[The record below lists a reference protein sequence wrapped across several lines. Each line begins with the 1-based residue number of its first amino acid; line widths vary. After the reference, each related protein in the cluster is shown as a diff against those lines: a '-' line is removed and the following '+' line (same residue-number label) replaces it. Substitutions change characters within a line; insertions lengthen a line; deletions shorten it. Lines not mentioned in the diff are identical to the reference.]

1 MGYNK
6 QKWKDYDINV
16 SFEQNISEGAVA
28 SADKMN
34 HMEDGIYQA
43 NLPFTVKDVFMVETE
58 EEADVQIDENKNIS
72 FYIPKGK
79 TGQSAFEFWN
89 ELDGNENKTK
99 KDFEESL
106 KGNKIHYGTSITKD
120 EEGVKGNEEVDC
132 LVGDIYI
139 NTTTLDM
146 FKCIENTE
154 TSTTWEYITSL
165 PTFKVKEIDL
175 DTFRVYSGK
184 KEGTELGEGAT
195 ASGYNVT
202 ATGAYSQ
209 ASGYETV
216 AEGDFSIAGGYKA
229 KATGF
234 GSVALGISATSRSKD
249 MKDDEVYEI
258 PEGALYENSK
268 AITVDCTSA
277 EGIGSFALGYLNSAK
292 GDYSFAV
299 GQENVI
305 GRDAGA
311 RYGFACGAKNYV
323 QAAGGAAFG
332 YNNQSLN
339 HQSVAFGDGNKVFG
353 INSVAMGYKLDNR
366 SNAGSLVIGESNVSY
381 NGNSSY
387 VEGKGNCLSNERA
400 SEIGYCHY
408 THIEGLKNTTKG
420 TQASHVEGTENTLNE
435 GTSYSHMEGSKNTAI
450 NSTTSHIEGSENSLN
465 GADYAHIEGYQNSST
480 AKFSHTEGSGTVTI
494 GIASHAEGTNIE
506 SIEEG
511 GEIFRSESLIVK
523 KENIDDKNAITITG
537 TTAYG
542 LGSHA
547 EGYMTLSYGD
557 YSHAEGYKTVATG
570 NYSHAEGYECI
581 AKKRYSHAEG
591 YQTFAADWCHAEGHN
606 TRATGDTSHAE
617 GNNTTASGYMSHAEG
632 QNTIASGKWSHASG
646 SRNKSNGSWSYTRGS
661 NNIANGPC
669 SSACGD
675 GIIANGRQF
684 VIGRMNVE
692 LPGNINDDDRNG
704 YYLDNSLFIIGNGV
718 YDYNN
723 IANIKSNAFRVTT
736 VGNVYSGTFNSRGT
750 NYAEMFEWADANV
763 ENHDRRGLFVTLE
776 NDKIRLATQEDEY
789 IAGVI
794 TTNSALVGDLYFNDT
809 NSPIYKRDVFG
820 KYLSEVIDT
829 TETYSVYNEETEEYE
844 EVTENIEVS
853 SLLLNDEPVTQNEVV
868 DRETSQSWAAVALVG
883 KVIVVDD
890 GSCQPNGYCTVSANS
905 KATNSA
911 SKEDLNRFRV
921 LNRIDDTHITVLL
934 K

>member
-89 ELDGNENKTK
+89 ELNGNENKTK

-106 KGNKIHYGTSITKD
+106 KGNKIHYGTSIIKD
-120 EEGVKGNEEVDC
+120 EEGVTGNEEVDC

-339 HQSVAFGDGNKVFG
+339 HQSVAFGADNKVFG
-353 INSVAMGYKLDNR
+353 INSLAMGSKLDHR
-366 SNAGSLVIGESNVSY
+366 SNVGSLVIGESNVSY

-465 GADYAHIEGYQNSST
+465 GADYAHIEGCNNIST
-480 AKFSHTEGSGTVTI
+480 AKYSHTEGNGTKTI
-494 GIASHAEGTNIE
+494 GLASHAEGTNIK
-506 SIEEG
+506 SIEEDG
-511 GEIFRSESLIVK
+511 TIIREDPKTFRNEWVFWTGK
-523 KENIDDKNAITITG
+523 HEVTIDA
-537 TTAYG
+537 TTAMGKYSHAEGVMTLAYG
-542 LGSHA
+542 LNSHA
-547 EGYMTLSYGD
+547 EGYGTCAGGE
-557 YSHAEGYKTVATG
+557 YSHAEGGSCSATCGYAHVEGLG
-570 NYSHAEGYECI
+570 NIASGSASHCEGRNNRARGNWSHAEGCYTYANGWC
-581 AKKRYSHAEG
+581 SHA
-591 YQTFAADWCHAEGHN
+591 
-606 TRATGDTSHAE
+606 TGSYS
-617 GNNTTASGYMSHAEG
+617 TA
-632 QNTIASGKWSHASG
+632 NGKWAYVG
-646 SRNKSNGSWSYTRGS
+646 GTGCTSNGPTAFSTGFS
-661 NNIANGPC
+661 NVANG
-669 SSACGD
+669 
-675 GIIANGRQF
+675 NQF
-684 VIGRMNVE
+684 VIGKYNMA
-692 LPGNINDDDRNG
+692 LPGQVNEDDSKG
-704 YYLDNSLFIIGNGV
+704 YFLDNNLFIIGNG
-718 YDYNN
+718 YKDFTNN
-723 IANIKSNAFRVTT
+723 KVNNSNAFRVTT

-750 NYAEMFEWADANV
+750 NYAEMFEWSDANP
-763 ENHDRRGLFVTLE
+763 EGEDRRGLFVTVE
-776 NDKIRLATQEDEY
+776 NDKIRLATPEDEY
-789 IAGVI
+789 IAGII
-794 TTNSALVGDLYFNDT
+794 TTNSALVGDIYFNDI
-809 NSPIYKRDVFG
+809 SAPIYKRDIFG
-820 KYLSEVIDT
+820 KYLSEVVET
-829 TETYSVYNEETEEYE
+829 TETYQLFSEETQQYE
-844 EVTENIEVS
+844 DITENLKVN
-853 SLLLNDEPVTQNEVV
+853 SLVMNDEPVTQNEVV
-868 DRETSQSWAAVALVG
+868 NRETSQSWAAVALVG